1 LKILVTFYSRTGST
15 EYVTNKIA
23 KVLKADLFKAV
34 ETKNRNGKLIYL
46 TGGYEALREKLTDIK
61 VLKSI
66 QDYDMIVIGSPVWAR
81 KFTSTIRTFLAKNNF
96 SNKMVALFATSKGDN
111 PNSFTNIKKIIREK

>member
-1 LKILVTFYSRTGST
+1 MVTFYSRTGST
-15 EYVTNKIA
+15 EYAAKKIA
-23 KVLKADLFKAV
+23 KVIEADLFKTV

-46 TGGYEALREKLTDIK
+46 TGSYEALREKLTDIK

-81 KFTSTIRTFLAKNNF
+81 KFTPAIRTFLVKNDF
-96 SNKMVALFATSKGDN
+96 S
-111 PNSFTNIKKIIREK
+111 KKW